1 MSSTDP
7 YGAPQ
12 QPQQPPAPY
21 GQAPSYGQAPTYG
34 QAPSYGQAPV
44 ATQPYPVAP
53 GSYPGAPGPY
63 PGAPGPYG
71 GAPGPYGG
79 APAPYPGGPG
89 MGGYGV
95 SNKSFLVTWLL
106 SLLVGVFG
114 VDRFYLGKVGTGLL
128 KLFTFGGLG
137 IWALVDLILVL
148 TNKQR
153 DSRGLLLEGYD
164 KHKKI
169 ALIVTGAFILVS
181 IIFNSTRGPVP
192 ISAPEADPKA
202 PAAAPAAEVPAAAPA
217 APAGSSEKK
226 VGEAFTA
233 DMGNG
238 DTAKITIVSATY
250 VPTITT
256 GPFDSPAK
264 NGGYLTLDVLWE
276 TEKGTTSSNPLYF
289 KAKDADGRAAN
300 VELIMDDSLGSGEI
314 PAGDKTRGK
323 VAFDIK
329 PGTSTVI
336 ITNPILQEVA
346 RISVTP

>member
-1 MSSTDP
+1 MSSKDP

-12 QPQQPPAPY
+12 QPQVPY
-21 GQAPSYGQAPTYG
+21 GQANYGQAPT
-34 QAPSYGQAPV
+34 
-44 ATQPYPVAP
+44 ATQPYPGAP
-53 GSYPGAPGPY
+53 AQYPGAPAYY
-63 PGAPGPYG
+63 P
-71 GAPGPYGG
+71 G

-106 SLLVGVFG
+106 SLLLGVLG

-128 KLFTFGGLG
+128 KLFTLGGLG

-153 DSRGLLLEGYD
+153 DKQGLLLEGYD
-164 KHKKI
+164 RHKKV
-169 ALIVTGAFILVS
+169 ALIVTGVVILLS
-181 IIFNSTRGPVP
+181 IISNATRGP
-192 ISAPEADPKA
+192 SAPVTAPPAAAPAVEAPAA
-202 PAAAPAAEVPAAAPA
+202 PAAAPAAEAPA
-217 APAGSSEKK
+217 ASSDKR

-238 DTAKITIVSATY
+238 NIARITIVSATY
-250 VPTITT
+250 GDAITT
-256 GPFDSPAK
+256 GPFASPAK
-264 NGGYLTLDVLWE
+264 NGGFLTLDVLWE
-276 TEKGTTSSNPLYF
+276 TEKGETSSNPLYF

-300 VELIMDDSLGSGEI
+300 VELFMDDAIGAGEI
-314 PAGDKTRGK
+314 PAGDKARGK

-336 ITNPILQEVA
+336 VTNPILQEVA

>member
-1 MSSTDP
+1 M
-7 YGAPQ
+7 
-12 QPQQPPAPY
+12 
-21 GQAPSYGQAPTYG
+21 
-34 QAPSYGQAPV
+34 
-44 ATQPYPVAP
+44 
-53 GSYPGAPGPY
+53 
-63 PGAPGPYG
+63 
-71 GAPGPYGG
+71 
-79 APAPYPGGPG
+79 
-89 MGGYGV
+89 

-148 TNKQR
+148 SNKQR
-153 DSRGLLLEGYD
+153 DSRGLPLEGYD
-164 KHKKI
+164 KHKKV
-169 ALIVTGAFILVS
+169 ALIVTGAFILLS
-181 IIFNSTRGPVP
+181 IIVNSTRGPVP
-192 ISAPEADPKA
+192 VSAPAADPAA
-202 PAAAPAAEVPAAAPA
+202 PAAAPAAEAPAAAPA
-217 APAGSSEKK
+217 APSEKK

-238 DTAKITIVSATY
+238 DTARITIVSATY
-250 VPTITT
+250 GPTITT

>member
-1 MSSTDP
+1 MSSKDP

-12 QPQQPPAPY
+12 QPQPQQVPY
-21 GQAPSYGQAPTYG
+21 GQGPSYGQAPAYGQGPSYG
-34 QAPSYGQAPV
+34 QAHAYGQAPV
-44 ATQPYPVAP
+44 ATQPYP
-53 GSYPGAPGPY
+53 GAPGQY
-63 PGAPGPYG
+63 P
-71 GAPGPYGG
+71 G
-79 APAPYPGGPG
+79 APAPYSGGPFP
-89 MGGYGV
+89 GGYGV

-128 KLFTFGGLG
+128 KLFTFGGAG

-153 DSRGLLLEGYD
+153 DKQGLPLEGYD
-164 KHKKI
+164 KHKKV
-169 ALIVTGAFILVS
+169 ALIVTGVVILLS
-181 IIFNSTRGPVP
+181 IIFNSTRGP
-192 ISAPEADPKA
+192 SAPVSA
-202 PAAAPAAEVPAAAPA
+202 PAANQSAPAAEPAAAAPAAEAPA
-217 APAGSSEKK
+217 ASSEKK

-238 DTAKITIVSATY
+238 NTAKITVLSATY
-250 VPTITT
+250 GPSITT

-276 TEKGTTSSNPLYF
+276 TEKGETTSNPLYF
-289 KAKDADGRAAN
+289 KAKDADGRSAST
-300 VELIMDDSLGSGEI
+300 ELIMDDQLGSGEI
-314 PAGDKTRGK
+314 PAGDKARGN

>member
-7 YGAPQ
+7 YGNQQ
-12 QPQQPPAPY
+12 QPQKPQFP
-21 GQAPSYGQAPTYG
+21 YG

-44 ATQPYPVAP
+44 ATQPYPAAP
-53 GSYPGAPGPY
+53 GLYP
-63 PGAPGPYG
+63 
-71 GAPGPYGG
+71 G
-79 APAPYPGGPG
+79 APAPYAGAPTPYPGGPAL
-89 MGGYGV
+89 GGYGV

-153 DSRGLLLEGYD
+153 DKQGLPLEGYD

-169 ALIVTGAFILVS
+169 ALIVTGVLILLS
-181 IIFNSTRGPVP
+181 FIFNSTRGV
-192 ISAPEADPKA
+192 SAPVSAPAAGAPAVEAPAA
-202 PAAAPAAEVPAAAPA
+202 PAAAPAAKAPA
-217 APAGSSEKK
+217 APAAKK
-226 VGEAFTA
+226 VGQAFTA

-238 DTAKITIVSATY
+238 NTAKITILSATY
-250 VPTITT
+250 GDAITT
-256 GPFDSPAK
+256 GPYASPAK

-276 TEKGTTSSNPLYF
+276 TEKGKTSSNPLYF
-289 KAKDADGRAAN
+289 KAKDADGRSAN
-300 VELIMDDSLGSGEI
+300 VELFMDDAIGSGEI
-314 PAGDKTRGK
+314 PAGDKARGK

>member
-1 MSSTDP
+1 MSSKDP

-12 QPQQPPAPY
+12 QPRPQQAPY
-21 GQAPSYGQAPTYG
+21 GQGPSYGQAPTYG
-34 QAPSYGQAPV
+34 QTPAFGQAPV
-44 ATQPYPVAP
+44 ATQPYP
-53 GSYPGAPGPY
+53 GAPGQY
-63 PGAPGPYG
+63 P
-71 GAPGPYGG
+71 G
-79 APAPYPGGPG
+79 APAPYPGGP
-89 MGGYGV
+89 MLGGYGV

-128 KLFTFGGLG
+128 KLFTFGGMG

-153 DSRGLLLEGYD
+153 DKQGLPLEGYD
-164 KHKKI
+164 QHKKV
-169 ALIVTGAFILVS
+169 ALIVTGVVILLSV
-181 IIFNSTRGPVP
+181 IFNSTRGPSVP
-192 ISAPEADPKA
+192 VSAPAANQAAESPAAEPAAKA
-202 PAAAPAAEVPAAAPA
+202 PAVEAPAA
-217 APAGSSEKK
+217 SSEKK

-238 DTAKITIVSATY
+238 NTAKITILSATY
-250 VPTITT
+250 GPSITT

-276 TEKGTTSSNPLYF
+276 TEKGETTSNPLYF
-289 KAKDADGRAAN
+289 KAKDADGRSAS
-300 VELIMDDSLGSGEI
+300 VELIMDDQLGSGEI
-314 PAGDKTRGK
+314 PAGDKARGK

-336 ITNPILQEVA
+336 ITNPILQEAA